1 MERRRGSGEWITSM
15 AASADIRTAGD
26 AVCFVLMGL
35 RVAAIAV
42 LVVTPGVFRDTVMS
56 IGASLF
62 GGPL

>member
-1 MERRRGSGEWITSM
+1 M

-35 RVAAIAV
+35 CVAAIAV
-42 LVVTPGVFRDTVMS
+42 LVVTPWVFRDTVMS
-56 IGASLF
+56 IVATLF